1 MIEPPSQEPHM
12 SAFDGFVG
20 LTTLISDFGITEA
33 DFAQI
38 AADALDDEMLANA
51 PRQPTKD
58 DIGAILL
65 PRAG

>member
-1 MIEPPSQEPHM
+1 M